1 MCDAFSRGLTAM
13 LASWGKWLS
22 LPVLLP
28 FCALATDLTVTTRNG
43 STFHFGEAALHVST
57 YLGTEKRGI
66 IVSVNHPPAP
76 AVLPYTEHESGQG
89 IVGRTIYY
97 VPWTRIREVTLAKSP
112 SDPREHPQAKVTFTD
127 GVEAEVR
134 IVIDPAFP
142 LLIGKTKNGKPLEPS
157 VPFTWLAGG
166 NSCIFMSKVAK
177 LTPSPPA
184 DR

>member
-1 MCDAFSRGLTAM
+1 MF
-13 LASWGKWLS
+13 ASWGKRLC

-28 FCALATDLTVTTRNG
+28 FCAVATDLTVTTRSG
-43 STFHFGEAALHVST
+43 STFNLGEAAFHVST

-66 IVSVNHPPAP
+66 IVSVNNPPAS

-89 IVGRTIYY
+89 VVGGRTIYY

-112 SDPREHPQAKVTFTD
+112 EDPREPPQAKVTFTD

-134 IVIDPAFP
+134 IVLDQAFP

-166 NSCIFMSKVAK
+166 NSCIFISKVAK
-177 LTPSPPA
+177 LTPSPPSE
-184 DR
+184 R